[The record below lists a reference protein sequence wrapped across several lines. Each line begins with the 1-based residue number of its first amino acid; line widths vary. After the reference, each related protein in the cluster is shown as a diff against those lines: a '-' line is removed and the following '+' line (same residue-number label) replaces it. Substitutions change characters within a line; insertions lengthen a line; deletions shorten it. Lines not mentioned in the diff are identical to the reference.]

1 MKFELAIRFTLVAMP
16 SVSKVVVGRLAAGL
30 ARHLLEIEACRVVG
44 QDDVHS

>member
-16 SVSKVVVGRLAAGL
+16 SVSKVVGRLAAGL